1 MPGVDTKERILNTAE
16 RHFGEH
22 GFAGTSLR
30 AITKEAG
37 VNLAA
42 IHYHF
47 GSKEALLLAALDRY
61 ATPVNQQRLQL
72 LHEVEDA
79 AGGDLV
85 SVERILEIFV
95 APYFYHVLELGQ
107 GRAMRA
113 RFIGRIYTEPDES
126 IQQLVRAQFR
136 DLGEHFL
143 NAFARSLPE
152 VPRQEL
158 YWRMKFVLSVVATLL
173 AESSET
179 DAFPGYRDLS
189 DVEGTIRHVVAFCAP
204 GLRAP
209 VSQGQT

>member
-1 MPGVDTKERILNTAE
+1 MSSVDTKERILNAAE
-16 RHFGEH
+16 RLFGEH

-47 GSKEALLLAALDRY
+47 GSKEALLLEALHRY
-61 ATPVNQQRLQL
+61 AAPVNQQRLQL
-72 LHEVEDA
+72 LQEVEDA
-79 AGGDLV
+79 LGYELP

-95 APYFYHVLELGQ
+95 APYFHHVLEVGER
-107 GRAMRA
+107 RAMRA

-126 IQQLVRAQFR
+126 IQRLVRAQFR

-143 NAFARSLPE
+143 NAFARALPE
-152 VPRQEL
+152 IPQQEI

-173 AESSET
+173 AESSDT

-189 DVEGTIRHVVAFCAP
+189 DVEGTIRHVVAFCSP

-209 VSQGQT
+209 VCPW

>member
-1 MPGVDTKERILNTAE
+1 MSSVDTKERILNAAE
-16 RHFGEH
+16 RLFGEH

-61 ATPVNQQRLQL
+61 AAPVNQQRLQL
-72 LHEVEDA
+72 LQEAEDA
-79 AGGDLV
+79 VGEDLP

-95 APYFYHVLELGQ
+95 APYFYHVVELGER
-107 GRAMRA
+107 RAMRA
-113 RFIGRIYTEPDES
+113 RFIGRIYTEPDEA
-126 IQQLVRAQFR
+126 IQRLVRSQFR

-143 NAFARSLPE
+143 SAFARALPE
-152 VPRQEL
+152 VPQQEI

-173 AESSET
+173 AESSDT

-209 VSQGQT
+209 VRPG

>member
-1 MPGVDTKERILNTAE
+1 MPGGDTKERILNTAE
-16 RHFGEH
+16 RLFSEH

-30 AITKEAG
+30 AITKKAE

-61 ATPVNQQRLQL
+61 AAPVNQQRLQL
-72 LHEVEDA
+72 LQEAEEA
-79 AGGDLV
+79 AAEGPP

-95 APYFYHVLELGQ
+95 APYFYHVLEMGER
-107 GRAMRA
+107 RATRA

-126 IQQLVRAQFR
+126 IQRLVRAQFR

-143 NAFARSLPE
+143 SAFARALPDL
-152 VPRQEL
+152 PQQEI

-209 VSQGQT
+209 VLPA